1 MREKERQINR
11 GKEREVDGWRQGRK
25 KRKRRTSLGQKFSS
39 LWVGARKAIFAGKR
53 TRD

>member
-1 MREKERQINR
+1 MEKKRQINR

-25 KRKRRTSLGQKFSS
+25 RRKRRASLGQKFSS
-39 LWVGARKAIFAGKR
+39 LWVRVRSAIFGGKR